1 MYSNGGSN
9 PSNSEKVGKTQTNI
23 DNSDMSNT
31 KKLTEEPERILDIV
45 GMETGSFPL
54 QQDTSGKLI
63 PGFKIASTDSLNK
76 ISYSAPGVIKD
87 YYPSYQMTENCYP
100 PLYALESEKTKITD
114 SQGVESNQTI
124 TILNTFNILLTKYDM
139 SSKI

>member
-1 MYSNGGSN
+1 MGQQKKSSTFKVRVILVAMSKLNIKTKGDVYLLYSNGGSN

-31 KKLTEEPERILDIV
+31 KKLTEEPEGILDIV

-63 PGFKIASTDSLNK
+63 PIGFKIASTDSLNK
-76 ISYSAPGVIKD
+76 ISYSA
-87 YYPSYQMTENCYP
+87 
-100 PLYALESEKTKITD
+100 LA
-114 SQGVESNQTI
+114 
-124 TILNTFNILLTKYDM
+124 
-139 SSKI
+139 